1 VSGAGRLDGRVALV
15 TGGASGIGAACVRRF
30 ADEGAIAIGL
40 DVNAV
45 PASEWADRGARRF
58 LAVDV
63 RDEDAIRA
71 AVSAIVQEHE
81 QLDVVVNAAGVEGYG
96 TAVAIDRDEWERVIG
111 VNLTGTFL
119 VCKHVLPVMVAA
131 RGGSIVNLSSVEGL
145 EAIES
150 QPAYSASKGG
160 VVLLTRNLAI
170 DFGPAGVRVNCL
182 CPGLVRTPM
191 TEMLFDPA
199 ITEIR
204 DRFIAQHMLGRA
216 GLPEEIAAAA
226 LFLASDDASFVTG
239 HALVVDGGFTAGR
252 RLVPPGEAL

>member
-1 VSGAGRLDGRVALV
+1 MSGRLEGRVALV

-30 ADEGAIAIGL
+30 ADEGAVVIGL
-40 DVNAV
+40 DQSVVAE
-45 PASEWADRGARRF
+45 SEWADRGAARF
-58 LAVDV
+58 LSVDV

-71 AVSAIVQEHE
+71 AVSSVVQEQE
-81 QLDVVVNAAGVEGYG
+81 RLDVVVNAAGVESFG
-96 TAVAIDRDEWERVIG
+96 TVLDIDREEWERVIG

-119 VCKHVLPVMVAA
+119 VCKHAIPVMVAA
-131 RGGSIVNLSSVEGL
+131 GGGSVVNLSSVEGL
-145 EAIES
+145 EAIQN

-170 DFGPAGVRVNCL
+170 DFGAAGVRVNCL

-199 ITEIR
+199 IAQIR

-239 HALVVDGGFTAGR
+239 HALVVDGGFSAGR
-252 RLVPPGEAL
+252 RLVPPGEGL

>member
-1 VSGAGRLDGRVALV
+1 MSRRLEGRVALV
-15 TGGASGIGAACVRRF
+15 TGGASGIGAACVKRF
-30 ADEGAIAIGL
+30 ADEGAIVIGL
-40 DVNAV
+40 DVSAV
-45 PASEWADRGARRF
+45 PESEWVDGGAARF
-58 LAVDV
+58 VAVDV
-63 RDEDAIRA
+63 RNEDAIRA
-71 AVSAIVQEHE
+71 AVSSVVQLQER
-81 QLDVVVNAAGVEGYG
+81 LDIVVNAAGVEGYG
-96 TAVAIDRDEWERVIG
+96 TVIDIDRDEWERVIA

-119 VCKHVLPVMVAA
+119 VCKHVIPVMVAA
-131 RGGSIVNLSSVEGL
+131 GGGSVVNLSSVEGL
-145 EAIES
+145 EAIQS

-170 DFGPAGVRVNCL
+170 DFGAAGVRVNCL

-199 ITEIR
+199 IAEIR
-204 DRFIAQHMLGRA
+204 DRFVAQHMLGRA

-252 RLVPPGEAL
+252 RLVSPGEAL

>member
-1 VSGAGRLDGRVALV
+1 MSARLDGRVALV

-30 ADEGAIAIGL
+30 ADEGAVVVGL
-40 DVNAV
+40 DVGMV
-45 PASEWADRGARRF
+45 PESEWAGRGAARF

-63 RDEDAIRA
+63 RDEEAIKA
-71 AVSAIVQEHE
+71 AVSSVVQD
-81 QLDVVVNAAGVEGYG
+81 QQRLDVVVNAAGVEGYG
-96 TAVAIDRDEWERVIG
+96 TAVDIDRAEWERVIS

-119 VCKHVLPVMVAA
+119 VCKHVLLVMVAA
-131 RGGSIVNLSSVEGL
+131 GAGSVINLSSVEGL
-145 EAIES
+145 EAIQG

-170 DFGPAGVRVNCL
+170 DFGLAGVRVNCL

-191 TEMLFDPA
+191 TEMLFDPGIA
-199 ITEIR
+199 EIR
-204 DRFIAQHMLGRA
+204 DRFIAQHMLGRP
-216 GLPEEIAAAA
+216 GRPEEIAAAA

-252 RLVPPGEAL
+252 RLVPPGEAI

>member
-1 VSGAGRLDGRVALV
+1 MALV
-15 TGGASGIGAACVRRF
+15 TGGASGIGAACVKRF
-30 ADEGAIAIGL
+30 AAEGAIVIGL

-45 PASEWADRGARRF
+45 PESEWADRGAQRF
-58 LAVDV
+58 VVVDV
-63 RDEDAIRA
+63 RNEDSIRA
-71 AVSAIVQEHE
+71 AVSSVVQEQE
-81 QLDVVVNAAGVEGYG
+81 RLDVVVNAAGVEGIG
-96 TAVAIDRDEWERVIG
+96 TVIDIDREEWERVIG

-131 RGGSIVNLSSVEGL
+131 GGGSVVNLSSVEGL
-145 EAIES
+145 EAIQS

-170 DFGPAGVRVNCL
+170 DFGAAGVRVNCL
-182 CPGLVRTPM
+182 CPGLIRTPM

-199 ITEIR
+199 IAEIR

-216 GLPEEIAAAA
+216 GLPEEIASAA

-252 RLVPPGEAL
+252 RLVPPGEGL

>member
-1 VSGAGRLDGRVALV
+1 VSGRLEHRVALV
-15 TGGASGIGAACVRRF
+15 TGGASGIGAACVKRF
-30 ADEGAIAIGL
+30 AAEGAIVIGL
-40 DVNAV
+40 DINAV
-45 PASEWADRGARRF
+45 PESEWAERGATRF
-58 LAVDV
+58 VVVDV
-63 RDEDAIRA
+63 RNEDSIRA
-71 AVSAIVQEHE
+71 AVSSVLQEQE
-81 QLDVVVNAAGVEGYG
+81 RLDVVVNAAGVEGIG
-96 TAVAIDRDEWERVIG
+96 TVIDIDREEWERVID

-131 RGGSIVNLSSVEGL
+131 GGGSVVNLSSVEGL
-145 EAIES
+145 EAIQS

-170 DFGPAGVRVNCL
+170 DFGAAAVRVNCL
-182 CPGLVRTPM
+182 CPGLIRTPM

-199 ITEIR
+199 IAEIR

-216 GLPEEIAAAA
+216 GLPDEIASAA

-252 RLVPPGEAL
+252 RLVPPGEGL

>member
-1 VSGAGRLDGRVALV
+1 MSRRLEGRVALV
-15 TGGASGIGAACVRRF
+15 TGGASGIGAACVKRF
-30 ADEGAIAIGL
+30 ADEGAIVIGL
-40 DVNAV
+40 DVSAV
-45 PASEWADRGARRF
+45 PESEWLDRGAARF
-58 LAVDV
+58 VAVDV
-63 RDEDAIRA
+63 RNEDAIRA
-71 AVSAIVQEHE
+71 AVSSVVQLQER
-81 QLDVVVNAAGVEGYG
+81 LDIVVNAAGVEGYG
-96 TAVAIDRDEWERVIG
+96 TVIDIDRDEWERVIA

-119 VCKHVLPVMVAA
+119 VCKHVIPVMVAA
-131 RGGSIVNLSSVEGL
+131 GGGSVVNLSSVEGL
-145 EAIES
+145 EAIQS

-170 DFGPAGVRVNCL
+170 DFGAAGVRVNCL

-199 ITEIR
+199 IAEIR
-204 DRFIAQHMLGRA
+204 DRFVAQHMLGRA

-252 RLVPPGEAL
+252 RLVSPGEAL

>member
-1 VSGAGRLDGRVALV
+1 MSGRLAERVALV
-15 TGGASGIGAACVRRF
+15 TGGASGIGAACVKRF
-30 ADEGAIAIGL
+30 ASEGAIVIGL
-40 DVNAV
+40 DIDAV
-45 PASEWADRGARRF
+45 PEREWSARGATRF
-58 LAVDV
+58 VAADV
-63 RDEDAIRA
+63 RDEDAIRTV
-71 AVSAIVQEHE
+71 VSSVLQE
-81 QLDVVVNAAGVEGYG
+81 QARLDIVVNAAGVEGIG
-96 TAVAIDRDEWERVIG
+96 TVIDIDRQEWERVIG

-131 RGGSIVNLSSVEGL
+131 GGGTVVNLSSVEGL
-145 EAIES
+145 EAIQS

-170 DFGPAGVRVNCL
+170 DFGSAGVRVNCL

-199 ITEIR
+199 IAEIR

-216 GLPEEIAAAA
+216 GRPEEIAAAA

-252 RLVPPGEAL
+252 RLVPPGEGL

>member
-1 VSGAGRLDGRVALV
+1 MP
-15 TGGASGIGAACVRRF
+15 
-30 ADEGAIAIGL
+30 E
-40 DVNAV
+40 
-45 PASEWADRGARRF
+45 SEWADRGAARF
-58 LAVDV
+58 LSADV

-71 AVSAIVQEHE
+71 AVSSVVLE
-81 QLDVVVNAAGVEGYG
+81 QQRLDVVVNAAGVESFG
-96 TAVAIDRDEWERVIG
+96 TVLDIDREEWERVIG

-119 VCKHVLPVMVAA
+119 VCKHAIPVMVAA
-131 RGGSIVNLSSVEGL
+131 GGGSVVNLSSVEGL
-145 EAIES
+145 EAIQN

-170 DFGPAGVRVNCL
+170 DFGAAGVRVNCL

-199 ITEIR
+199 IAEIR

-216 GLPEEIAAAA
+216 GLPGEIAAAA

-239 HALVVDGGFTAGR
+239 HALVVDGGFSAGR
-252 RLVPPGEAL
+252 RLVPPGEGL

>member
-1 VSGAGRLDGRVALV
+1 MSGRLQDRVAIV
-15 TGGASGIGAACVRRF
+15 TGGASGIGAACVKRF
-30 ADEGAIAIGL
+30 ADEGATVIGL
-40 DVNAV
+40 DLNAV
-45 PASEWADRGARRF
+45 EKSEWADRGAQRF
-58 LAVDV
+58 IAVDV

-71 AVSAIVQEHE
+71 AVSSIVQEQE
-81 QLDVVVNAAGVEGYG
+81 RLDVVVNAAGVEGFG
-96 TAVAIDRDEWERVIG
+96 TVIDIDKAEWERVIG

-119 VCKHVLPVMVAA
+119 VCKHVMPVMVAA
-131 RGGSIVNLSSVEGL
+131 GGGSVVNLSSVEGL
-145 EAIES
+145 EAIQN

-170 DFGPAGVRVNCL
+170 DFGGAGVRVNCL

-199 ITEIR
+199 IAEIR

-216 GLPEEIAAAA
+216 GLPSEIAAAA

-239 HALVVDGGFTAGR
+239 HALVVDGGFSAGR
-252 RLVPPGEAL
+252 RLVPPGTDI

>member
-1 VSGAGRLDGRVALV
+1 VSGRLEDRVALV
-15 TGGASGIGAACVRRF
+15 TGGASGIGAACVKRF
-30 ADEGAIAIGL
+30 AAEGAIVIGL

-45 PASEWADRGARRF
+45 PESEWADRGAQRF
-58 LAVDV
+58 VVVDV
-63 RDEDAIRA
+63 RNEDSIRA
-71 AVSAIVQEHE
+71 AVSSVVQEQE
-81 QLDVVVNAAGVEGYG
+81 RLDIVVNAAGVEGIG
-96 TAVAIDRDEWERVIG
+96 TVIDIDREEWERVIG

-131 RGGSIVNLSSVEGL
+131 GGGSVVNLSSVEGL
-145 EAIES
+145 EAIQS

-170 DFGPAGVRVNCL
+170 DFGAAGVRVNCL
-182 CPGLVRTPM
+182 CPGLIRTPM

-199 ITEIR
+199 IAEIL

-216 GLPEEIAAAA
+216 GLPEEIASAA

-252 RLVPPGEAL
+252 RLVPPGEGL